1 MADVKAGDVR
11 KGMFLLYKDQPTQ
24 VTKTEF
30 YSPGKGSAV
39 MRLRLRNLQTTNTQE
54 YTFKSN
60 ETLESIDV
68 SSIEMQYLYQDDTE
82 AVFMNP
88 HTYDQVSVPV
98 ALMEDAN
105 GLLTADSTVYVQ
117 IYDEKAIGVSLPPK
131 VTLKVTYSEDAT
143 AGNTVGQAK
152 KEAELETGL
161 KVLVPVFVK
170 TGDSVIVDTL
180 TKTYVS
186 RAN

>member
-11 KGMFLLYKDQPTQ
+11 KGMFLLYKGQPSH

-39 MRLRLRNLQTTNTQE
+39 MRIRLRNLQTTNTQE

-68 SSIEMQYLYQDDTE
+68 TSIEMQFLYQDASE

-88 HTYDQVSVPV
+88 RSYDQVSVPV
-98 ALMEDAN
+98 DLIEDAN
-105 GLLTADSTVYVQ
+105 GLLTADSMVYVQ
-117 IYDEKAIGVSLPPK
+117 LYDEKAIGVSLPPK

-170 TGDSVIVDTL
+170 TGDSIIVDTA